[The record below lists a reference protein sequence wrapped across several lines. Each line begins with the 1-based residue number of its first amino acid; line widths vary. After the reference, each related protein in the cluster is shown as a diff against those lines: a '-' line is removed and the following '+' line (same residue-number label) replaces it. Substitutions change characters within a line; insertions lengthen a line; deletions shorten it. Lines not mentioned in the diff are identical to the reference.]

1 MQETNDTMTFS
12 DFPLEATLLEG
23 IAAIGFDKPTP
34 IQQAAIPIIVAGK
47 DMIGSA
53 QTGTGKTAAF
63 VIPTLNRI
71 MQMPQTPKVKALI
84 ITPTRELA
92 LQIDQTI
99 EGLGYFT
106 GVSSLP
112 IYGGNNKMDW
122 DRQIAAIKNG
132 VDIIVATPGRL
143 LMHLSL
149 GYLDFSET
157 EMLILDEA
165 DKMLDMG
172 FYNDILRIVK
182 ELPEERQAL
191 MFSATMP
198 PKMRELARKILKKG
212 AEEVNFKM
220 SKPAEN
226 IHQEIFYIEEE
237 NKLALLGEI
246 MKAQKVESMIIF
258 AASRVKADGIHAN
271 LIKSGYEAKVIHS
284 DKGQDERQQM
294 LLEFKNKQ
302 YPILVATDILARGID
317 IDNLTHVL
325 NFDVPHDPEDYVH
338 RIGRTARA
346 GGSGTA
352 ITFVSPRE
360 KFRFRPI
367 EQFLGRNLEK
377 WTLSAEGIVPYVE
390 PPRAERPPQSR
401 PPQNKGEKPQNRP
414 PQNRPPQ
421 NRPPQNKEQKPQNR
435 PPQNRPP
442 QNRPPQPER
451 NPNKPPKQLT
461 TNVPP
466 VQEQPPQVPPQKV
479 FRKRPPKES

>member
-1 MQETNDTMTFS
+1 MHETNDTMTFS

-23 IAAIGFDKPTP
+23 IAAIGFNKPTP
-34 IQQAAIPIIVAGK
+34 IQQAAIPIIVQGK

-63 VIPTLNRI
+63 VIPTLNKI
-71 MQMPQTPKVKALI
+71 MQKANTPKVKALI

-92 LQIDQTI
+92 LQIDQAI

-106 GVSSLP
+106 GVSSLS

-122 DRQIAAIKNG
+122 DKQIAAIKNG

-143 LMHLSL
+143 LMHMSL

-157 EMLILDEA
+157 EMLVLDEA

-172 FYNDILRIVK
+172 FYTDILRIVK
-182 ELPEERQAL
+182 ELPETRQTV

-198 PKMRELARKILKKG
+198 SKIRELARKILKKG

-226 IHQEIFYIEEE
+226 IHQEIFYIDEG
-237 NKLALLGEI
+237 NKLVLLAEI

-258 AASRVKADGIHAN
+258 ASSRMKADSIHAN
-271 LIKSGYEAKVIHS
+271 LMRLGYEAKVIHS
-284 DKGQDERQQM
+284 DKSQDERQQM
-294 LLEFKNKQ
+294 LLQFKNKQ

-317 IDNLTHVL
+317 IDSLTHVL

-346 GGSGTA
+346 GESGTA
-352 ITFVSPRE
+352 ITFVSPNE
-360 KFRFRPI
+360 KYRFRPI

-377 WTLSAEGIVPYVE
+377 WTLIHNEIVPYIE
-390 PPRAERPPQSR
+390 PPRTE
-401 PPQNKGEKPQNRP
+401 RP
-414 PQNRPPQ
+414 PQNR
-421 NRPPQNKEQKPQNR
+421 EQKPQNR
-435 PPQNRPP
+435 PPQNRKPQP
-442 QNRPPQPER
+442 QNVD
-451 NPNKPPKQLT
+451 NNKQHPPKQLK
-461 TNVPP
+461 TNVPRH
-466 VQEQPPQVPPQKV
+466 EMQP
-479 FRKRPPKES
+479 RNELRNRPPKQK

>member
-1 MQETNDTMTFS
+1 MTETNDMMTFS
-12 DFPLEATLLEG
+12 DFSLEAKLLEG

-34 IQQAAIPIIVAGK
+34 IQQAAIPIIVDGK

-157 EMLILDEA
+157 EMVILDEA

-172 FYNDILRIVK
+172 FYTDILRIVK

-198 PKMRELARKILKKG
+198 PRMRELARKILKKG
-212 AEEVNFKM
+212 ATEINFKM

-226 IHQEIFYIEEE
+226 IHQEIFYVEEQD
-237 NKLALLGEI
+237 KLALLAEI
-246 MKAQKVESMIIF
+246 MKTQKVESMIIF
-258 AASRVKADGIHAN
+258 APSRIKADAIHAN
-271 LIKSGYEAKVIHS
+271 LVKLGYGAKVIHS
-284 DKGQDERQQM
+284 DKTQDERQLM
-294 LLEFKNKQ
+294 LLQFKNKQ
-302 YPILVATDILARGID
+302 YPILVATDILSRGID
-317 IDNLTHVL
+317 IDSLTHVL

-346 GGSGTA
+346 GESGTA
-352 ITFVSPRE
+352 ITFISPKE
-360 KFRFRPI
+360 MFRFRPI
-367 EQFLGRNLEK
+367 EQFLGKTLEK
-377 WTLSAEGIVPYVE
+377 YMLSAEGIVPYVLQ
-390 PPRAERPPQSR
+390 PRTERPPQS
-401 PPQNKGEKPQNRP
+401 
-414 PQNRPPQ
+414 
-421 NRPPQNKEQKPQNR
+421 RPPQNKEQKPQNR
-435 PPQNRPP
+435 PPQSRPP
-442 QNRPPQPER
+442 QNREQKPPEPKAQNRPPHPIPL

-461 TNVPP
+461 MNAPIP
-466 VQEQPPQVPPQKV
+466 EIAPKRE
-479 FRKRPPKES
+479 FRKRPPKKE